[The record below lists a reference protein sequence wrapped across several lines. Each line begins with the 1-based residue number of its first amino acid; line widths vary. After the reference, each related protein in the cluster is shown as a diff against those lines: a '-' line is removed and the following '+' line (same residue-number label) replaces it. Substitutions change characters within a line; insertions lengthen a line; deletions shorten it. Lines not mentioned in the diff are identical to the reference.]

1 MQLKWWENQRPV
13 DTAWQ
18 SQKTKLMEKENNLQE
33 QTDEL
38 LSKNL
43 YLESY
48 SRRENVKFFSI
59 PEEVGEN
66 TEDI

>member
-1 MQLKWWENQRPV
+1 
-13 DTAWQ
+13 
-18 SQKTKLMEKENNLQE
+18 MEKENNLQE